1 MRSPDFIR
9 HRAKQLRRTMT
20 RPERALWLLLHDN
33 AVGLHFRR
41 QHPIGPYILDFYCAR
56 AHLCIEI
63 DGPAHDEHENR
74 DARRDGWLL
83 GEGIKVLRFS
93 VDDVENRSA
102 MIVAA
107 IRQAAPPTSA

>member
-1 MRSPDFIR
+1 
-9 HRAKQLRRTMT
+9 
-20 RPERALWLLLHDN
+20 
-33 AVGLHFRR
+33 
-41 QHPIGPYILDFYCAR
+41 
-56 AHLCIEI
+56 
-63 DGPAHDEHENR
+63 
-74 DARRDGWLL
+74 L